1 MIRIWLFTGREFYR
15 MLVHERGWSPE
26 EYEQYLAYTL
36 VSTLLTKGTR
46 MSFQAYLDN
55 IKEKTGHT
63 PEDFRKAAKKAG
75 VLRRDVTATEF
86 VGWLVR
92 DFALGRGHA
101 MALWKAFK
109 DKGWVKA
116 E

>member
-1 MIRIWLFTGREFYR
+1 
-15 MLVHERGWSPE
+15 
-26 EYEQYLAYTL
+26 
-36 VSTLLTKGTR
+36 

-75 VLRRDVTATEF
+75 VLKPDLKATEF
-86 VGWLVR
+86 IAWLAR

-101 MALWKAFK
+101 MALCKVFKA
-109 DKGWVKA
+109 KGWLEAPKKLG
-116 E
+116 